1 MRVQIAKEVFIE
13 AEVPVGIDEIT
24 ESLQYELNH
33 AQTVNEFEGSS
44 EHSKTFVVQQ
54 LLNSAYQCVAAI
66 NDEMIDRVSIENRE
80 LISDEVQRF
89 SPKDIDALSYLLNR
103 SQGSPNFFASIRA
116 QTIADAKR
124 FQFDWKKRVVETVRP
139 LLGKPKAH

>member
-80 LISDEVQRF
+80 LISVKLSEQVDRWKMTSKCEWTYDDSDCYYKTTCEQAF
-89 SPKDIDALSYLLNR
+89 SFIEDGVNENK
-103 SQGSPNFFASIRA
+103 
-116 QTIADAKR
+116 
-124 FQFDWKKRVVETVRP
+124 FQFCPYCGNRVVEVEF
-139 LLGKPKAH
+139 A